1 MSQLTLDEPRSEA
14 ELMARARRLAG
25 WTVGELGA
33 ALGVPVPE
41 STRRAKG
48 LAGQLVERFLG
59 ASAGS
64 RDAADFQAIGVELK
78 TLPIDVR
85 GRPKEST
92 FVCTIQPNRMA
103 ALDFEDSPC
112 WHKLQR
118 VLWVPVEASDAW
130 PLPGRRL
137 GSPILWSPSPAERR
151 VLQDDWERVAA
162 RIAEGNLDDIDA
174 SLGDALQVRPKAAT
188 SAARPRVPDADGA
201 FQWQNPRGFYLRTS
215 FTRQVLRALEDL
227 A

>member
-1 MSQLTLDEPRSEA
+1 MTQLTLDEPRTEA
-14 ELMARARRLAG
+14 ELMARAQRLAG
-25 WTVGELGA
+25 LTVGELGDR
-33 ALGVPVPE
+33 LGVPVPE

-64 RDAADFQAIGVELK
+64 RDAADFQALGVELK
-78 TLPIDVR
+78 TLPVDLR
-85 GRPKEST
+85 GRPKETT

-103 ALDFEDSPC
+103 QLDFEDSPC

-118 VLWVPVEASDAW
+118 VLWVPVEASDAG

-137 GSPILWSPSPAERR
+137 GTPILWSPTPEERR

-162 RIAEGNLDDIDA
+162 RIAEGGLDEIT
-174 SLGDALQVRPKAAT
+174 SKLGDALQVRPKAA
-188 SAARPRVPDADGA
+188 SAAARQRVPDAEGA
-201 FQWQNPRGFYLRTS
+201 FQWHNPRGFYLRTD
-215 FTRQVLRALEDL
+215 FTARVLARVR
-227 A
+227 